1 MMPTRLMATGSTYN
15 KRKADYAVALLL
27 ACGDGEQATGL
38 VETRKNLKL
47 PEAHHLQTHQQFLS
61 GAFG

>member
-1 MMPTRLMATGSTYN
+1 MMPTRFMATGSTYN

-61 GAFG
+61 GAFR